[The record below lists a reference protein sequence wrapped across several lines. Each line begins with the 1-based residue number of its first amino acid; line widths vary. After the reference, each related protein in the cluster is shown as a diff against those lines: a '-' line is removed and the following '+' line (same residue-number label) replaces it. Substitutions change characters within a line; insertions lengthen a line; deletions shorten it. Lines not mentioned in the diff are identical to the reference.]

1 MIFVAHFGF
10 YVLFCIGVLLF
21 IAARWTSAGRFTAG
35 CRAAAGGL
43 VASFF
48 GLVLP
53 FALVFGLERLYP
65 HHSLP
70 GGGEYI
76 DSSALPL
83 LLVFGPVIGPPV
95 VFTLAVLLYRRRPA

>member
-10 YVLFCIGVLLF
+10 YVLFVLVVLLF
-21 IAARWTSAGRFTAG
+21 IAARWALAGRFTTG
-35 CRAAAGGL
+35 CRAAACGL
-43 VASFF
+43 VASLL

-65 HHSLP
+65 RHSLP

-76 DSSALPL
+76 DSSALPF

-95 VFTLAVLLYRRRPA
+95 VFALAVLLYRRRSA